1 MRNLTN
7 VLKLTQ
13 LHFPL
18 QVRSESPSTAIS
30 VPSSN
35 LPSQKTDMS
44 FQFYNAP
51 YSIAAWVVTKGTGI
65 IAYNNGYDDP
75 NKGQVWFVDHG
86 IQKFFVNGHGI
97 KGGKSGGSLTDGA
110 KHFVVVTCLKASNGD
125 YQLRLYLDANS
136 DSEIESVMARD
147 RISNTLYIGGFTSG
161 KCSVSVPRRT
171 SYENLQTHEI
181 R

>member
-1 MRNLTN
+1 
-7 VLKLTQ
+7 
-13 LHFPL
+13 
-18 QVRSESPSTAIS
+18 
-30 VPSSN
+30 
-35 LPSQKTDMS
+35 MS

-86 IQKFFVNGHGI
+86 IQNFFVNGHGI

-136 DSEIESVMARD
+136 DSEIESVMPRD
-147 RISNTLYIGGFTSG
+147 RISNTLYIGGFSKSG

-181 R
+181 RCRRIGCRKREEIKHTR